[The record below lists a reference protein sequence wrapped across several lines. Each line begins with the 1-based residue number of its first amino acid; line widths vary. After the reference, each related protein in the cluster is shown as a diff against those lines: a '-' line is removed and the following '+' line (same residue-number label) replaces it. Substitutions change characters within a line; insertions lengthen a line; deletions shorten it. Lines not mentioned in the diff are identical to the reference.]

1 MAWGRSPR
9 REAAI
14 AVAITAPP
22 IKPKVR
28 KEPPQIADRRA
39 NRLSKGG
46 APIGLLSSI
55 SSALSVLLSV
65 DFAPLLV
72 DSKREMQE
80 R

>member
-1 MAWGRSPR
+1 
-9 REAAI
+9 
-14 AVAITAPP
+14 VAITAPP

-46 APIGLLSSI
+46 APIGLLSI

-65 DFAPLLV
+65 DFVPLLV
-72 DSKREMQE
+72 DSKRGLQE
-80 R
+80 Q